1 MKTFYDS
8 DASLD
13 ILKNQLI
20 AIIGYGIQGRAQALN
35 LRDSGMDVIIGNIKD
50 KYNEQASKDDFKIM
64 NISEACSKASVIM
77 VLIPDQAHREIYDK
91 YIYPNLNTDNLLVF
105 AHGYSIHFKDIKPP
119 DFIDVCLL
127 APRMPGK
134 PIREYFLNGGGVPAF
149 IDVFQD
155 SSGEAW
161 RKVLSLAKG
170 IGATRSC
177 AMHVTFQEETEIDLF
192 IEQFL
197 LPLIIRGISLSFNEL
212 TKRGFSPEAVLMELY
227 SSGEIGELL
236 LMASKSNIFK
246 IWEEN
251 ASPTCQYGI
260 FRNSE
265 KIMPKNKTSE
275 LIERVLNELRDGSF
289 INDLNDEAKIGYKN

>member
-1 MKTFYDS
+1 
-8 DASLD
+8 
-13 ILKNQLI
+13 
-20 AIIGYGIQGRAQALN
+20 
-35 LRDSGMDVIIGNIKD
+35 
-50 KYNEQASKDDFKIM
+50 
-64 NISEACSKASVIM
+64 
-77 VLIPDQAHREIYDK
+77 
-91 YIYPNLNTDNLLVF
+91 
-105 AHGYSIHFKDIKPP
+105 
-119 DFIDVCLL
+119 
-127 APRMPGK
+127 
-134 PIREYFLNGGGVPAF
+134 
-149 IDVFQD
+149 
-155 SSGEAW
+155 
-161 RKVLSLAKG
+161 
-170 IGATRSC
+170 
-177 AMHVTFQEETEIDLF
+177 MHVTFQEETEIDLF

-289 INDLNDEAKIGYKN
+289 INDLNDEAKIGYKNLNNYNSNNKKSLLVSTSENLNRILK